1 MKRTHGHLLLLG
13 AATVGVLLATVAQGG
28 TVAPSATELG
38 RAAVPFPTAQ
48 WTALLAKH
56 VDEQGRVRYA
66 DVDRSEVERLYAAVA
81 ASSPATTPGAY
92 PTSAAKE
99 AYYLDAYNVLVWKS
113 VLDRL
118 PKLKSVNDEKVSFF
132 YFTKFLVGKKAINLK
147 DLEGD
152 VIRPQFKDPR
162 VHMALNCA
170 SAGCPQLPREA
181 FVAERLDAQLDRETR
196 KFVGDKHNVALDGKN
211 LRLSQIFDWY
221 KDDFGKEPAKV
232 IAWINRYRA
241 PDAQLPTD
249 ARIVYID
256 YDWRLN
262 DERLSR

>member
-1 MKRTHGHLLLLG
+1 MDPVP
-13 AATVGVLLATVAQGG
+13 AELAH
-28 TVAPSATELG
+28 
-38 RAAVPFPTAQ
+38 AAVPFPTAR

-56 VDEQGRVRYA
+56 VDAAGRVSYTA
-66 DVDRSEVERLYAAVA
+66 VDRAEVERLYAAVA
-81 ASSPATTPGAY
+81 ASSPATNPEAY
-92 PTSAAKE
+92 PTAAAKE
-99 AYYLDAYNVLVWKS
+99 AYYLDAYNVLVWKN

-118 PKLKSVNDEKVSFF
+118 PALKSVNDSKASFF
-132 YFTKFLVGKKAINLK
+132 YFTKFIVGHKAVNLK

-170 SAGCPQLPREA
+170 SAGCPELPREA
-181 FVAERLDAQLDRETR
+181 FTADALDTQLDREAR
-196 KFVGDKHNVALDGKN
+196 KFVAEKRNVMLEGKT

-232 IAWINRYRA
+232 IAWINRYRTA
-241 PDAQLPTD
+241 DAQLPTD
-249 ARIVYID
+249 AKISYLD

-262 DERLSR
+262 DQALSR